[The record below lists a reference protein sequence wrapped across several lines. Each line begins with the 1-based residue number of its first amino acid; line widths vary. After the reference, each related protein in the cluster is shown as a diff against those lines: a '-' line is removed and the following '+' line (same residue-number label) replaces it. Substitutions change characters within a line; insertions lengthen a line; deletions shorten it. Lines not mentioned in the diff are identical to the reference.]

1 MDKMD
6 IDQKIDGQH
15 QKAKEI
21 HRKTTINF
29 KTNEK
34 QRKTDEQLIE
44 INENHRFFLK
54 TKEKP
59 RGNNAHARKSINT
72 VAKTDQQCGT

>member
-1 MDKMD
+1 MD
-6 IDQKIDGQH
+6 IDQKNDGQH

-21 HRKTTINF
+21 HRKTTINL

-44 INENHRFFLK
+44 INAHHRKKNTGTFENQGK
-54 TKEKP
+54 T
-59 RGNNAHARKSINT
+59 
-72 VAKTDQQCGT
+72 